1 MANKLVYGVD
11 LGINNVGWCALRKG
25 PGEMEILGIGT
36 FVFDSPLQ
44 DAHDPSEGLK
54 SKIRGEKRRAR
65 RTGRR
70 RRQRKM
76 GLYRL
81 LAEHGF
87 LPPRMKDRAQ
97 LLCDTDPYRL
107 RAEALD
113 RKLEPFEIGR
123 VLCHL
128 NQRRG
133 FLSPRDLM
141 LWGVTS
147 FGYEDEPEEN
157 DAPKEKDEDLGRIK
171 KEIEA
176 TQAAMAGYRTVGEFL
191 YDRIKN
197 KLPVRKKQLKM
208 KNGKPTSAQQKAEDQ
223 RRFVRTDRHMIEQ
236 EFWTIMRAQAK
247 HHSLLTEDFQNRIH
261 DRMFHQRQLAA
272 NAATRGRCVFF
283 KEELRM
289 PRASLTAQKFTIA
302 QEVAHLTVIPSEG
315 EAPRALTP
323 QERQTLV
330 TALMDGRNLPWSEVK
345 KTLGLDQTAVFNLE
359 PAKIKVPGKGQSKTK
374 SQSAGTKKELR
385 GSQTVERLRR
395 ILGDKWDAL
404 GPQAQREIV
413 GEIISI
419 RDWVHERPTQPAA
432 LRRMNLFKRKAY
444 GPNQVTFTE
453 SEAAGIATVE
463 LPEGYLNVSLRAA
476 KRILPHLLRDCVYSE
491 ACARAG
497 FDHAN
502 PVGELPT
509 LDRLPAPSERDIPHA
524 IVRTSVQSA
533 VRVLN
538 ALHREFGKP
547 DAIHIELSRQLAM
560 GAKQREALEQRQK
573 ENEKERLRITKDLV
587 AIGIRPTR
595 DNITKVRL
603 WEELGGNALPYE
615 PDVVVSSLGE
625 LMKGPYEV
633 DHIVPRSHSL
643 DSSMANLTLCT
654 RDFNIHFKGNKT
666 PWEALQGRPEEWRR
680 VEAHVKSIKSMPL
693 DKRRRILAKERPEDF
708 TGRHLAATGYISAEV
723 LKLAQRMVRNKP
735 DALVV
740 PGRATGD
747 FRKFWGLQDLVPL
760 HPEEQEAKVQWE
772 EYLDRVE
779 RGAASPEELGSAQT
793 KGEDTSSDGETNENT
808 KGKGKSAKLEPPTQ
822 KQRSNYLHH
831 ALDALVVALADRST
845 LQAMATYYQLRDSQD
860 PRLADKASRSALR
873 KNALPDPDIRRKA
886 AEALEQAAIVHRPD
900 RKPKGQLH
908 KQMPDENVV
917 QDMPPGEPWS
927 CKVIGKH
934 LVKYD
939 HDGKPAQAYPLE
951 SNHHLVIWERT
962 EPNKKGE
969 YERMA
974 EVVPMIEA
982 VRRRDAAAA
991 ARKYNRDNPDKPPKK
1006 VEPVIRK
1013 QHPDPGWR
1021 FVMALCKGD
1030 MVELRDGTIGVVS
1043 KFSVGAS
1050 GSPDIAI
1057 WHPYA
1062 AAQLGRL
1069 SPGNPYLIKRVT
1081 SRRDL
1086 HLFAYRIVL
1095 DPLGRYVYREGPRE

>member
-25 PGEMEILGIGT
+25 QDEVEILGIGT

-54 SKIRGEKRRAR
+54 SKLRGEQR
-65 RTGRR
+65 RTRRTLRR

-76 GLYRL
+76 ALYRL

-87 LPPRMKDRAQ
+87 LPPRMADRAK

-113 RKLEPFEIGR
+113 RKLEPFELGR

-147 FGYEDEPEEN
+147 LGYEDEPEES
-157 DAPKEKDEDLGRIK
+157 DAPKEKDEDLGQIK
-171 KEIEA
+171 KEIQA
-176 TQAAMAGYRTVGEFL
+176 TQAAMAGCRTVGEFL
-191 YDRIKN
+191 YNRIKN
-197 KLPVRKKQLKM
+197 KLPVRKKQLKT
-208 KNGKPTSAQQKAEDQ
+208 KNGKPTSAQQKAEAQ

-236 EFWTIMRAQAK
+236 EFWAVMRAQAK
-247 HHSLLTEDFQNRIH
+247 HHPLLTEDLQNRIH
-261 DRMFHQRQLAA
+261 GHMFHQRQLAA
-272 NAATRGRCVFF
+272 NAATRGKCVYF
-283 KEELRM
+283 KDELRM
-289 PRASLTAQKFTIA
+289 PRASLTAQRYTIA
-302 QEVAHLTVIPSEG
+302 QEVANLMLIPSEG
-315 EAPRALTP
+315 EAPRTLTP

-330 TALMDGRNLPWSEVK
+330 GALMEGRNLPWDEVK
-345 KTLGLDQTAVFNLE
+345 QVLGLDASAVFNIE
-359 PAKIKVPGKGQSKTK
+359 PAKIKDPEKGKRKTK
-374 SQSAGTKKELR
+374 TQSAGTKKELR
-385 GSQTVERLRR
+385 GSQTVGRLRG
-395 ILGDKWDAL
+395 ILGEKWDAL

-413 GEIISI
+413 GEIVSI
-419 RDWVHERPTQPAA
+419 RDWVHERRTQPAA

-453 SEAAGIATVE
+453 AEAARLATVE

-491 ACARAG
+491 ACERAG

-502 PVGELPT
+502 PEGELPT

-524 IVRTSVQSA
+524 IVRASVQSA

-538 ALHREFGKP
+538 ALQREFGKP
-547 DAIHIELSRQLAM
+547 DAIHIELPRDLAM
-560 GAKQREALEQRQK
+560 GAKQREAVEKRQK
-573 ENEKERLRITKDLV
+573 DNASERQRIAKDLI
-587 AIGIRPTR
+587 AICVRPTR

-615 PDVVVSSLGE
+615 PDVFVPDLKT
-625 LMKGPYEV
+625 LMTGDFEV

-643 DSSMANLTLCT
+643 DSSMGNLTLCT
-654 RDFNIHFKGNKT
+654 RDFNIHVKGNKT
-666 PWEALQGRPEEWRR
+666 PWEALGNQPEVWRR
-680 VEAHVKSIKSMPL
+680 VEAHVNKIKSMPL
-693 DKRRRILAKERPEDF
+693 AKRRRILAKERPEDF
-708 TGRHLAATGYISAEV
+708 TGRHLAATGYIGKEV

-740 PGRATGD
+740 QGRATGD
-747 FRKFWGLQDLVPL
+747 LRDFWGLQGLVPL
-760 HPEEQEAKVQWE
+760 HPEEQHSEDERRAFLE
-772 EYLDRVE
+772 RAE
-779 RGAASPEELGSAQT
+779 RGEAT
-793 KGEDTSSDGETNENT
+793 EDDVRNVLAP
-808 KGKGKSAKLEPPTQ
+808 KA

-831 ALDALVVALADRST
+831 ALDALVVALTDRAS
-845 LQAMATYYQLRDSQD
+845 LQARATYYQLRDSQD
-860 PRLADKASRSALR
+860 QRMIDKAVRSALR
-873 KNALPDPDIRRKA
+873 MNALPDPDIRRKA
-886 AEALEQAAIVHRPD
+886 AEALEQAVIVHRPS
-900 RKPKGQLH
+900 RKPKGELH
-908 KQMPDENVV
+908 KQMPEEAVV
-917 QDMPPGEPWS
+917 HEMPPGEPWS
-927 CKVIGKH
+927 AKVIGKY

-939 HDGKPAQAYPLE
+939 HDGKPAQAYPLGN
-951 SNHHLVIWERT
+951 NHHLVIWERT

-969 YERMA
+969 YERIA

-1043 KFSVGAS
+1043 KFSVSES
-1050 GSPDIAI
+1050 GSPDIAV
-1057 WHPYA
+1057 WHPF
-1062 AAQLGRL
+1062 AAQQLAPPGSHAL
-1069 SPGNPYLIKRVT
+1069 SPSNPYLIKRVAG
-1081 SRRDL
+1081 RRDL
-1086 HLFAYRIVL
+1086 HMFADRIVL
-1095 DPLGRYVYREGPRE
+1095 DPLGRVVYREGPRE